1 MATAKII
8 PQANA
13 PINGLTI
20 NDAHKISPTMTTSL
34 INDVIVIV
42 LFIGFDFY
50 G

>member
-8 PQANA
+8 PQASA

-20 NDAHKISPTMTTSL
+20 NDAHKISPTTTASL
-34 INDVIVIV
+34 MNDVMLVV
-42 LFIGFDFY
+42 LFIDFDFN